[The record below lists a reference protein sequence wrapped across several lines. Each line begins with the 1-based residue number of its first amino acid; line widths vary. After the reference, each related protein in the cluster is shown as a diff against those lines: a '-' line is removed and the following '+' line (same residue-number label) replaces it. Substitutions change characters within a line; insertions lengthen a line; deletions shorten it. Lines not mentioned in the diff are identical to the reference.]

1 MTYSCMAAL
10 TWQGARQIWH
20 RREMWPRWPLT
31 ARPGAKRCASAAP
44 RSVSRNGS
52 HLTQRPRSGASNSPT
67 HSSQAGTRS
76 HVCGAN
82 RWPPVGWGF
91 LLNLGGVS
99 LNTVSL
105 CTCILM
111 YLDVSCQIHA
121 GYMQNTCGIPVHAQ
135 RTYLLAACQIHV
147 DTCRIHARQTCKIQ
161 GSSVYLGTAD
171 KTHARYMQDT
181 CRIHAG
187 YMWDTCGIRGS
198 SVYLGTAV
206 QIRSRYAGYVLKR
219 CRICAGTAN
228 RMCRCIPSRF
238 GDLTARRDEV
248 AHQSGLHVFHPLR
261 QIHSRYIRIHH
272 NT

>member
-1 MTYSCMAAL
+1 
-10 TWQGARQIWH
+10 
-20 RREMWPRWPLT
+20 MWPRWPLT

-111 YLDVSCQIHA
+111 YLDVSWLSVGQIHA
-121 GYMQNTCGIPVHAQ
+121 GYI
-135 RTYLLAACQIHV
+135 
-147 DTCRIHARQTCKIQ
+147 
-161 GSSVYLGTAD
+161 
-171 KTHARYMQDT
+171 

-187 YMWDTCGIRGS
+187 YMLNLSQTSKNVSSRSMSDTCG
-198 SVYLGTAV
+198 YM
-206 QIRSRYAGYVLKR
+206 Q
-219 CRICAGTAN
+219 
-228 RMCRCIPSRF
+228 
-238 GDLTARRDEV
+238 
-248 AHQSGLHVFHPLR
+248 
-261 QIHSRYIRIHH
+261 
-272 NT
+272 